1 MAIFLDISID
11 ILTDVRKST
20 EGENTEKHRQAMHMS
35 IHKKDDTNQTSTL
48 AKEQLT
54 WNATNRKE

>member
-54 WNATNRKE
+54 